1 LQISFERRS
10 RRASPLHDNS
20 ILQLAILIALL
31 FVRGLRHLHP
41 RLNRPPGEPVELR
54 RYELLAGRR
63 ELPADVAEAA
73 TALRYGPG
81 IAGEPTVFGGRRP
94 GEKEIFS
101 PVDGQRF
108 VDVAAGI
115 DEGALRPLS
124 REGEYLGLVG
134 QLEVAAAAG
143 EHAAIAQVGQLRA

>member
-1 LQISFERRS
+1 LQISFEKGS
-10 RRASPLHDNS
+10 RGASPLHDNA

-31 FVRGLRHLHP
+31 LVRGLRHLHP
-41 RLNRPPGEPVELR
+41 RLNRPPGKPVEFR
-54 RYELLAGRR
+54 RYELLAGRC

-73 TALRYGPG
+73 SALRDGPG

-94 GEKEIFS
+94 GKQEIFS
-101 PVDGQRF
+101 PVDRQRF
-108 VDVAAGI
+108 VDMAAGI
-115 DEGALRPLS
+115 DKGALRALS

-134 QLEVAAAAG
+134 ELEVAAAAG

>member
-1 LQISFERRS
+1 MAE
-10 RRASPLHDNS
+10 ASP
-20 ILQLAILIALL
+20 
-31 FVRGLRHLHP
+31 
-41 RLNRPPGEPVELR
+41 
-54 RYELLAGRR
+54 
-63 ELPADVAEAA
+63 
-73 TALRYGPG
+73 ALRNGPG

-94 GEKEIFS
+94 GQQEIFS

-115 DEGALRPLS
+115 DKGALRSLS

-143 EHAAIAQVGQLRA
+143 EHAAIAQVGQLRAQALHRAVDTSRRSGEKNGASIKVESKQLE